1 MSIAEDRILAGVY
14 QRFPIVAVRGRGV
27 LVWDS
32 EGREYID
39 CMSGYGVA
47 IVGHCH
53 PKVVEA
59 VKNQCEKL
67 MVCHCSLYNDARTEF
82 LETLVKHTPKGLDR
96 VFLSNSGAESI
107 ECAIKLAA
115 KYTGRREFIA
125 FTGSYHGKTLGS
137 LSLTWSLKY
146 RKPFEHLLYPN
157 VKFARYN
164 DVEDFENKITDNTA
178 AVIVE
183 PIQGESG
190 IHVPSHEFIKCLR
203 ELTYKHGSLLIVDEV
218 QTGLGRTGRL
228 WGHQHFNVNPDIMCI
243 AKGIGGGIPLGV
255 TVAGSDVMNVFK
267 VGEHS
272 STFGGN
278 PVACAAGK
286 AVLNVIFEENL
297 IRNAEI
303 LGSKLKYMLQKLQSE
318 SQIIREVRGI
328 GLMIGV
334 EMKINIYKML
344 LETIRRGVI
353 PLYSGINTIRLLP
366 PLVINEEQ
374 INRVAEVLGEV
385 VKSYSIQPDG
395 GYG

>member
-1 MSIAEDRILAGVY
+1 VIIGEDRILAGVY
-14 QRFPIVAVRGRGV
+14 QRFPVIAVKGRGV
-27 LVWDS
+27 LIWDS

-39 CMSGYGVA
+39 CMAGYGVA

-59 VKNQCEKL
+59 IKNQCEKL
-67 MVCHCSLYNDARTEF
+67 MICHCSLYNDARVEF
-82 LETLVKHTPKGLDR
+82 LETLVKYTPKGLDR

-137 LSLTWSLKY
+137 LSLTWNSKY
-146 RKPFEHLLYPN
+146 RKPFEHLLYPH

-164 DVEDFENKITDNTA
+164 DVKDFESKITDNTA

-183 PIQGESG
+183 PVQGESG
-190 IHVPSHEFIKCLR
+190 IHISSYEFIKSLR

-218 QTGLGRTGRL
+218 QAGLGRTGKL
-228 WGHQHFNVNPDIMCI
+228 WSHQHFNIDPDIMCI

-255 TVAGSDVMNVFK
+255 TVARSDVMNVFK
-267 VGEHS
+267 IGEHS

-278 PVACAAGK
+278 PIACAAGK
-286 AVLNVIFEENL
+286 TVLNIIAEENL
-297 IRNAEI
+297 VENAERV
-303 LGSKLKYMLQKLQSE
+303 GSKLKNMLQKLQDE
-318 SQIIREVRGI
+318 SKIIREVRGI
-328 GLMIGV
+328 GLMIGI
-334 EMKINIYKML
+334 EMKINIYRIL
-344 LETIRRGVI
+344 LETIKKGVI

-366 PLVINEEQ
+366 PLIISEEQ
-374 INRVAEVLGEV
+374 ASRVVKALSEV
-385 VKSYSIQPDG
+385 VKSYSV
-395 GYG
+395 

>member
-1 MSIAEDRILAGVY
+1 MSIAEAENRILAEVY
-14 QRFPIVAVRGRGV
+14 QKFPIVAVRGKGV

-32 EGREYID
+32 KGREYID

-67 MVCHCSLYNDARTEF
+67 MVCHCSLYNDVRVEF
-82 LETLVKHTPKGLDR
+82 LETLVKYTPKGLDK

-107 ECAIKLAA
+107 ECAVKLAA

-125 FTGSYHGKTLGS
+125 FTGSYHGKTLGA

-146 RKPFEHLLYPN
+146 RKPFEHLLYPH

-164 DVEDFENKITDNTA
+164 DVEDFESKITDNTA

-183 PIQGESG
+183 PVQGESG
-190 IHVPSHEFIKCLR
+190 IHISSYEFIKCLR
-203 ELTYKHGSLLIVDEV
+203 ELTYRYGALLIVDEV
-218 QTGLGRTGRL
+218 QAGLGRTGRL
-228 WGHQHFNVNPDIMCI
+228 WSHQHFNIDPDIMCI

-255 TVAGSDVMNVFK
+255 TVARSEIMNVLRI
-267 VGEHS
+267 GEHS
-272 STFGGN
+272 STFSGN
-278 PVACAAGK
+278 PVACAAAK
-286 AVLNVIFEENL
+286 AVLNVIVEENL
-297 IRNAEI
+297 AGNAERV
-303 LGSKLKYMLQKLQSE
+303 GGKLRDMLQKVKSE
-318 SQIIREVRGI
+318 TPLIREVRGL
-328 GLMIGV
+328 GLMIGI
-334 EMKINIYKML
+334 EMKVNIYNIL

-366 PLVINEEQ
+366 PLVINDDQ
-374 INRVAEVLGEV
+374 VGRVAGVLGEV
-385 VKSYSIQPDG
+385 MKAYTVK
-395 GYG
+395 